1 MIVARKRKNYEIDML
16 NGPLLGKILR
26 FSFSLLLTNVLQLLY
41 NAADLIIIGQFS
53 GSETSVAAVGATGS
67 LTNLIVNLFIGLSV
81 GVSVLVAK
89 GYGTGDKKATQQTV
103 HTAMALSLVSGF
115 IVLAIGMILS
125 RNFLEWM
132 GTSPAI
138 IEQSTLYLMIF
149 FIGSPFNMIY
159 NFGAS
164 ILRATGDTK
173 RPLYFLAF
181 SGLVNVILNFI
192 FIYFFSMDVEGVAIA
207 TVISQIISSVLIVMS
222 LRRQEGMC
230 RLYIRKLRIHKD
242 ILIRII
248 QIGLPASIQSML
260 FSISNI
266 MIQSSINS
274 FDLVYADLGKAPYTS
289 GAAAAGNIEGF
300 IYTSVSSFQHA
311 SMNFTGQ
318 NYAAKKYMR
327 VRKILYTCILTAV
340 GVGMTAGA
348 IAIIFGRQL
357 LAIYIP
363 NDALAVDY
371 GYQRMLLLGATY
383 FFCGIM
389 EVLVGQL
396 RGLGKSLVPMF
407 ISVLGICAFRI
418 FWIYTVFAINHDWV
432 TLFISYPIS
441 WILTSL
447 LQFICYYMI
456 LKKMPK
462 QDEILNDSALSAA
475 EV

>member
-1 MIVARKRKNYEIDML
+1 MLFARRRTNYEIDML
-16 NGPLLGKILR
+16 NGSLLGKILR

-53 GSETSVAAVGATGS
+53 GNDTSVAAVGATGS
-67 LTNLIVNLFIGLSV
+67 LTNLIVNLFIGLSI

-89 GYGTGDKKATQQTV
+89 GYGTGNRESTQKTV
-103 HTAMALSLVSGF
+103 HTAMALSLISGAV
-115 IVLAIGMILS
+115 VLALGMLLS

-132 GTSPAI
+132 DTSPAI
-138 IEQSTLYLMIF
+138 IEQSTLYLMIYF
-149 FIGSPFNMIY
+149 AGAPFNMIY

-173 RPLYFLAF
+173 RPLYFLSFA
-181 SGLVNVILNFI
+181 GLINVILNFI
-192 FIYFFSMDVEGVAIA
+192 FVYFFSMDVAGVALA

-222 LRRQEGMC
+222 LRNQEGMC

-266 MIQSSINS
+266 LIQSSVNS
-274 FDLVYADLGKAPYTS
+274 FDVAYAAIGKAPYTS

-311 SMNFTGQ
+311 AMNFTGQ
-318 NYAAKKYMR
+318 NYAAKKYAR
-327 VRKILYTCILTAV
+327 VRKILYACIFSAVAV
-340 GVGMTAGA
+340 GMFAGL
-348 IAIIFGRQL
+348 IAIVFGKSL
-357 LAIYIP
+357 LSFYIP
-363 NDALAVDY
+363 GDAEAVAY
-371 GYQRMLLLGATY
+371 GYQRMVLLGSTY

-407 ISVLGICAFRI
+407 ISVLGICAFRA
-418 FWIYTVFAINHDWV
+418 FWIYTIFAIDHDWL
-432 TLFISYPIS
+432 TLFISYPVS
-441 WILTSL
+441 WILTSV
-447 LQFICYYMI
+447 LQFICYRLI
-456 LKKMPK
+456 LKNIPK
-462 QDEILNDSALSAA
+462 NDFSNLTLSA
-475 EV
+475 

>member
-1 MIVARKRKNYEIDML
+1 MLLARRRKNYEIDML
-16 NGPLLGKILR
+16 NGPLFGKIMR

-53 GSETSVAAVGATGS
+53 GNETSVAAVGATGS
-67 LTNLIVNLFIGLSV
+67 LTNLIINLFIGLSI

-89 GYGTGDKKATQQTV
+89 GYGTGDRKTTQETV

-125 RNFLEWM
+125 RKFLVWM

-149 FIGSPFNMIY
+149 FAGSPFNMIY

-173 RPLYFLAF
+173 RPLYFLSF
-181 SGLVNVILNFI
+181 SGFINVVLNFI
-192 FIYFFSMDVEGVAIA
+192 FVYFFAMDVAGVALA

-222 LRRQEGMC
+222 LRRQDGMC
-230 RLYIRKLRIHKD
+230 RLYIRKLHINKS
-242 ILIRII
+242 IFLRII

-266 MIQSSINS
+266 LIQSSVNS
-274 FDLVYADLGKAPYTS
+274 FDIGFAALGKAPYTS

-340 GVGMTAGA
+340 SVGVIAGL
-348 IAIIFGRQL
+348 IAIIFGKPL
-357 LAIYIP
+357 LSIYIP
-363 NDALAVDY
+363 GDAEAVSY
-371 GYQRMLLLGATY
+371 GYQRLLLLGSTY

-407 ISVLGICAFRI
+407 ISVLGICAFRV
-418 FWIYTVFAINHDWV
+418 FWIYTIFAINHEWI
-432 TLFISYPIS
+432 TLFISYPLS

-447 LQFICYYMI
+447 MQFVCYYLI

-462 QDEILNDSALSAA
+462 KDESVSDSAFSEA
-475 EV
+475 